1 MSEILAPSAVSASWE
16 VLQRYSTYS
25 CMFDPHSRCNVLGRP
40 PKKRIITLTL
50 NRDEP
55 KKEPVPVTPAAAPS
69 PATKEEKE
77 EEIPADASK
86 WTPSQVEAYFKK
98 HGLKE
103 EGLLFREQV

>member
-1 MSEILAPSAVSASWE
+1 M
-16 VLQRYSTYS
+16 T
-25 CMFDPHSRCNVLGRP
+25 GRP

-50 NRDEP
+50 NPESETR
-55 KKEPVPVTPAAAPS
+55 KEPITDPIAPS
-69 PATKEEKE
+69 IPKEEQTKVE
-77 EEIPADASK
+77 EEDDVDIPMDASK